1 MKNRK
6 DLAAASARGEPQV
19 RPCVDEKAKSA
30 LGTRIANPQ
39 SPEHNAQLQS

>member
-6 DLAAASARGEPQV
+6 DLAEASALWVPQV

-30 LGTRIANPQ
+30 LWTRIANPQ
-39 SPEHNAQLQS
+39 SPEHNTQLQS